1 VRLSLTSA
9 RVIRSFFFHE
19 KTVTG
24 AVYLD
29 MLEKCDVP
37 KVPDGNVFKKNGA
50 TLHFWS
56 PVTEF
61 LNHKFTVMSIN

>member
-9 RVIRSFFFHE
+9 GVIRSFFFHE

-29 MLEKCDVP
+29 MLEKCAVP
-37 KVPDGNVFKKNGA
+37 NTSDGNVLQKNGA
-50 TLHFWS
+50 TLHFWT
-56 PVTEF
+56 PVIEF
-61 LNHKFTVMSIN
+61 LNQKFTVICIS